1 MKKLPLCPCI
11 LTCKCTETSWHT
23 HDYLVLMKEFRSL
36 EKIKMDYTGPDSWR
50 CHTGVTK
57 AHLEPMSIDDAPE
70 TLGICR
76 LVVADSFKAEGGT
89 LPRVRGM
96 WRPARLAADGTLR
109 QMLFPMRT

>member
-1 MKKLPLCPCI
+1 MY
-11 LTCKCTETSWHT
+11 KCTKKRNRTEQ
-23 HDYLVLMKEFRSL
+23 E
-36 EKIKMDYTGPDSWR
+36 P
-50 CHTGVTK
+50 
-57 AHLEPMSIDDAPE
+57 HLEPRSMDDAAE

-96 WRPARLAADGTLR
+96 CRPARLAADGTLR